1 MRLVISIG
9 AMVVL
14 ASIEVAAQDAEE
26 RDDAPYPRWQ
36 VGAYIGV
43 ARHSL
48 VGTHLGVTPDRDH
61 LLIGVHATASL
72 LRGYRWTIAYAP
84 EMVPLLVVSNNPR
97 YRQVPTGAD
106 TSVTIEEGRGRV
118 SGFAISP
125 IGLEGQVRIF
135 ARWHVYTAGAAGVVW
150 FSRAVP
156 VAYARSF
163 NYTFELGGGMLWR
176 ISSKDSLRIGY
187 KFHHLSNLYTAS
199 QNPGIDGAVF
209 LLGFERTIGSCH
221 R

>member
-1 MRLVISIG
+1 MPLLVIS
-9 AMVVL
+9 
-14 ASIEVAAQDAEE
+14 D
-26 RDDAPYPRWQ
+26 
-36 VGAYIGV
+36 
-43 ARHSL
+43 
-48 VGTHLGVTPDRDH
+48 
-61 LLIGVHATASL
+61 
-72 LRGYRWTIAYAP
+72 
-84 EMVPLLVVSNNPR
+84 NPR

-106 TSVTIEEGRGRV
+106 TSITIEEGRRRV

-125 IGLEGQVRIF
+125 IGLEGQIRIF
-135 ARWHVYTAGAAGVVW
+135 SRWHAYTAGAAGVVW

-176 ISSKDSLRIGY
+176 ISSKDSPRIGY
-187 KFHHLSNLYTAS
+187 KFHHLSNLYTAP

-221 R
+221 RLARPRELTPWLSWSSPSAASLSLGRRCNASSGLPL

>member
-1 MRLVISIG
+1 MLV
-9 AMVVL
+9 
-14 ASIEVAAQDAEE
+14 
-26 RDDAPYPRWQ
+26 
-36 VGAYIGV
+36 
-43 ARHSL
+43 
-48 VGTHLGVTPDRDH
+48 
-61 LLIGVHATASL
+61 GVHATASL
-72 LRGYRWTIAYAP
+72 LHAHRWTIAYAP
-84 EMVPLLVVSNNPR
+84 EIVPLFVVSNNPR

-106 TSVTIEEGRGRV
+106 TSITIEEGRGRV

-125 IGLEGQVRIF
+125 IGLEGRVRIF
-135 ARWHVYTAGAAGVVW
+135 SRWNAYTAGAAGVVW

-176 ISSKDSLRIGY
+176 MRSKDSLRIGY
-187 KFHHLSNLYTAS
+187 KFHHLSTLYTAP